1 MAARRQEWVS
11 KLPTSFAC
19 FFVLAF
25 AFLAM
30 PAQAERVKDLA
41 HIAGVRGNQLVGY
54 GLVVGLD
61 QTGDQTGQ
69 TPFTTQSLKSML
81 NRFGVNLPPGINLQL
96 KNVAAVSL
104 STNLPAFAKPG
115 QSIDVT
121 VSTIG
126 NAKSLRGGT
135 LLMSPLKGADGRVY
149 ALAQGNLVVGGVGV
163 ATDDGNSLSVNVPTV
178 GRIPNG
184 ATVERAAPTQF
195 GSDDSLVLNLHRA
208 DFTTAKRV
216 ADAINRTVGMNAA
229 QPTDAASVRVYAPKD
244 RGQRVDFVSLVENV
258 LLEPGEAPAKVIVNS
273 RSGTVVIGRHVRVT
287 AAAVAHGNLSVTI
300 TNVPVISQPA
310 PLAEG
315 DTVVVPNS
323 EIEIREEQNRMF
335 VFEPGVSLN
344 DIVRAV
350 NQVGAAP
357 SDIVAILEALKE
369 AGALSAELVV
379 I

>member
-1 MAARRQEWVS
+1 MS
-11 KLPTSFAC
+11 KPPTSLAC
-19 FFVLAF
+19 FFLLVLAF
-25 AFLAM
+25 FVM
-30 PAQAERVKDLA
+30 PVQAERIKDLA

-69 TPFTTQSLKSML
+69 TPFTTQSLRSML
-81 NRFGVNLPPGINLQL
+81 NRFGINLPPDIILQL

-104 STNLPAFAKPG
+104 TATLPAFAKPG

-121 VSTIG
+121 ASTIG
-126 NAKSLRGGT
+126 NARSLRGGT

-149 ALAQGNLVVGGVGV
+149 ALAQGNVVVSGVGV

-229 QPTDAASVRVYAPKD
+229 QPTDATSVRVYAPRD
-244 RGQRVDFVSLVENV
+244 HGQRVDFVSLVENV
-258 LLEPGEAPAKVIVNS
+258 VLEPGEAPAKVIVNS

-335 VFEPGVSLN
+335 LFEPGVSLN
-344 DIVRAV
+344 EIVRAI

-369 AGALSAELVV
+369 AGALRAELVV